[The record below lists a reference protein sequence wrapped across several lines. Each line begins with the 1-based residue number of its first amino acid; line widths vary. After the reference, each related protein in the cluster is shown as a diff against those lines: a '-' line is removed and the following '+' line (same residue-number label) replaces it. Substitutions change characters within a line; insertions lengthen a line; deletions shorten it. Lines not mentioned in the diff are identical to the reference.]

1 MLFISRPY
9 NKVCVCFP
17 LNKSNPLSHDGL
29 CFMVCACVSVCVCTH
44 VHVSVCVCVL
54 FFLPV
59 ITVLWRVGQEGHELE
74 ASLGY
79 AVRSSHKIDKMNP
92 ICVPQRENRLVC
104 SEIKIFNVRCY

>member
-1 MLFISRPY
+1 MYMCL
-9 NKVCVCFP
+9 
-17 LNKSNPLSHDGL
+17 
-29 CFMVCACVSVCVCTH
+29 
-44 VHVSVCVCVL
+44 CVCVL

-59 ITVLWRVGQEGHELE
+59 IPVLWRVGQEGHELE